1 MPNNEAAER
10 LPQTK
15 HGRYV
20 LNIARLWHLAA
31 AFDVNDILQIESES
45 RRVTVERIREAFTEF
60 WSDEAVKQDYAFH
73 PSLLFRILDEEA
85 AR

>member
-1 MPNNEAAER
+1 MSTNEAAER

-20 LNIARLWHLAA
+20 LNIARLWHWA

-45 RRVTVERIREAFTEF
+45 SRATVERILDALYKSGAER
-60 WSDEAVKQDYAFH
+60 WSDIERVV
-73 PSLLFRILDEEA
+73 REA

>member
-1 MPNNEAAER
+1 MSTNEAAER

-20 LNIARLWHLAA
+20 LNIARLWHWA
-31 AFDVNDILQIESES
+31 AFDVNDISQIESES

-73 PSLLFRILDEEA
+73 PSLLFRILDKEA